1 MIHDPT
7 DPLSGLKRFVAISCS
22 HFTIEMVEKMHLPS
36 LYLKV
41 RLNSYCELLKFYEN
55 GQMHLQV
62 MSYQILAHRAQSQ
75 QRERAQK
82 QNREPRACRLSLQPG
97 RIHGYPS
104 RVRVS
109 RRGAGKRH

>member
-1 MIHDPT
+1 MIHDQT
-7 DPLSGLKRFVAISCS
+7 NPLSGLKRFVAISCS

-36 LYLKV
+36 YYLKE

-104 RVRVS
+104 AC
-109 RRGAGKRH
+109 G